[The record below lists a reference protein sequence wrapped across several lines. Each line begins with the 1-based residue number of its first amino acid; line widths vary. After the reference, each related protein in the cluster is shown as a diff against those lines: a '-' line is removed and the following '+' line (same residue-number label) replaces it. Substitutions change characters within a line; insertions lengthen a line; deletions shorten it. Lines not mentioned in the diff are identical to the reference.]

1 MSGVIAL
8 GRRAA
13 FWLRGSAGRRRA
25 AWVALATFLV
35 TAVAGLGVA
44 LGRMAAR
51 GGQGGA
57 ASGALVLYLQVGT
70 EPGAGRALA
79 DEVARLGGVTGV
91 EYVEPAETLARLR
104 AALAGDEDVLADVE
118 SSAMPPSIEAALSPG
133 VEEVLPLSGTL
144 AALRRHPAV
153 AQVALEAAPRDELA
167 RALGRVAPW
176 TLRLQL
182 LAGALATLLGLALV
196 RLGWRAPRR
205 ELAVVTLLGGPPSF
219 FVLPA
224 ALAAA
229 LAALVGVLAG
239 AWAALVG
246 SSALTSVL
254 PGAGAARLLAVPE
267 VALIGGA
274 ALVGAAF
281 AAAFAALARQEEP

>member
-1 MSGVIAL
+1 MSAAIAL

-25 AWVALATFLV
+25 AWVALAAFLV
-35 TAVAGLGVA
+35 TAVAGLGLA
-44 LGRMAAR
+44 LGRVAVR
-51 GGQGGA
+51 GGQGGS

-70 EPGAGRALA
+70 EPAAGHALA
-79 DEVARLGGVTGV
+79 DEVARLGGVAGV

-104 AALAGDEDVLADVE
+104 AALAGDEELLAGVDVA
-118 SSAMPPSIEAALSPG
+118 AMPPSIEAALAPG
-133 VEEVLPLSGTL
+133 IDQVLPLSGTL

-153 AQVALEAAPRDELA
+153 AQVALEEAPRDELA
-167 RALGRVAPW
+167 HALGRAAPW
-176 TLRLQL
+176 ALRLQL

-205 ELAVVTLLGGPPSF
+205 ELAVASLLGAAPSF

-229 LAALVGVLAG
+229 LAALGGVIAG

-246 SSALTSVL
+246 
-254 PGAGAARLLAVPE
+254 AGALAGALLGAS
-267 VALIGGA
+267 VAPLATVAELSLIGGA
-274 ALVGAAF
+274 AVVGAAF
-281 AAAFAALARQEEP
+281 AAAFAVLARQEEP